1 MVGYV
6 YIVDEILGDG
16 VLDDKIV
23 EVKGTEQNA
32 CYLKILRN
40 LCNKNIAPADAE
52 NEFDNQDDNPYQY
65 DEGWHNRRHHENSGQ
80 IG

>member
-23 EVKGTEQNA
+23 EVKNTEQNA
-32 CYLKILRN
+32 CYLEILRN
-40 LCNKNIAPADAE
+40 LCNKNIAPADTE
-52 NEFDNQDDNPYQY
+52 NEFDNQKICFLPAAFCRDKCV
-65 DEGWHNRRHHENSGQ
+65 SGLVLLTP
-80 IG
+80 